1 MHPNQAFRFK
11 GDEQVRRA
19 LLETMLDE
27 IGFGMVF
34 MQTPDGPRVAHVPL
48 VSTGDGAVQF
58 HLARGNAMAKYL
70 DGATVLAVINGPDGY
85 VSPRWL
91 DDPQTVP
98 TWNYVTLE
106 LEGRVRRLGS
116 EATVALLEDLTTRHE
131 ERIVEGE
138 PWTIDKLTPERLRG
152 LLAGIAGFELE
163 VQAWRE
169 TLKLSQNKAAPDR
182 ARLAAALDA
191 EGSPAI
197 AAMMRSLA
205 P

>member
-85 VSPRWL
+85 VSPRWA

-116 EATVALLEDLTTRHE
+116 EALTAILEDLTTRHE
-131 ERIVEGE
+131 GRIAGGE
-138 PWTIDKLTPERLRG
+138 AWTLDKLTPERLRG
-152 LLAGIAGFELE
+152 LLAGIVGFELE
-163 VQAWRE
+163 VQVWRE
-169 TLKLSQNKAAPDR
+169 TLKLSQNKDDALR
-182 ARLAAALDA
+182 ARLADAL
-191 EGSPAI
+191 EGAGNSGI
-197 AAMMRSLA
+197 ATMMRTLA
-205 P
+205 K